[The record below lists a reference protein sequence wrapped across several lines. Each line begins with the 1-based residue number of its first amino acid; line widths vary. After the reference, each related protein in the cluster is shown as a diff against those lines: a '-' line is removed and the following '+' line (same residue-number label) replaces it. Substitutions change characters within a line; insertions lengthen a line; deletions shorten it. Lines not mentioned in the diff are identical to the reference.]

1 MSENFNLNDYSN
13 ESADSNVS
21 TDSKTTAH
29 PETKESLGAVET
41 SSKKRKE
48 PETEDLPQDQKHASL
63 ESTEIRQVK
72 MPKIQ
77 YAQKCAWCRRYLICC
92 DKISTYDGDDQDYQ
106 GWMVHDSCNL
116 HPSFTE
122 D

>member
-1 MSENFNLNDYSN
+1 VNAMKNSL
-13 ESADSNVS
+13 
-21 TDSKTTAH
+21 TDD
-29 PETKESLGAVET
+29 ELVEIP
-41 SSKKRKE
+41 SKKRKE
-48 PETEDLPQDQKHASL
+48 PETEDLPQDQKSASL

-77 YAQKCAWCRRYLICC
+77 YAQKCAWCGRYLFCYDEIG
-92 DKISTYDGDDQDYQ
+92 TYDGDDPDYQ
-106 GWMVHDSCNL
+106 GWMVHESCNL